1 MIIEETMLFKKRP
14 REEPEEP
21 SEARA
26 SARSGPAVLH
36 DELGLYH
43 LWYLEL
49 RLKQELARAARSE
62 SAFTLAAWKLRAL
75 PGAPPSD
82 EYMRQ
87 AADFIVSSLR
97 AYDIVA
103 RVDVDRIAAI
113 LFDAGYEVA
122 TTVAFRIKG
131 DLQRRQ
137 PSAGRWLAAVAA
149 FGRDGVD
156 GDTLIQTIFRRLDA
170 DAGAA

>member
-1 MIIEETMLFKKRP
+1 
-14 REEPEEP
+14 
-21 SEARA
+21 
-26 SARSGPAVLH
+26 
-36 DELGLYH
+36 
-43 LWYLEL
+43 
-49 RLKQELARAARSE
+49 
-62 SAFTLAAWKLRAL
+62 
-75 PGAPPSD
+75 
-82 EYMRQ
+82 MRQ

-103 RVDVDRIAAI
+103 RADVDRIAAI